1 MRWRIFVWRGRRT
14 GCVVVGGMWEL
25 FGVLYKVRQVLCGE
39 GYIERGGCLVGR
51 EMVDLRGLVWERRKG
66 QIVHLYEMIL
76 QSL

>member
-1 MRWRIFVWRGRRT
+1 MRWRIFVWWGRRI
-14 GCVVVGGMWEL
+14 GCVVVGGMWGL
-25 FGVLYKVRQVLCGE
+25 FEGLYKVRRVLCGE
-39 GYIERGGCLVGR
+39 GYIERGGCLVAR